1 VPFGQDLGVAILLA
15 VCGAVVAA
23 GLWLALAPT
32 FAESL
37 FERENYRGHRL
48 PTAVGIVLPL
58 TALVVESLLTMADAL
73 GLDVDEATIT
83 GRRLALLAAIGF
95 ALLGLLDDLAG
106 VGQSGGF
113 RAHLGALATGHLT
126 TGGLKLFGGAALA
139 VVVVAAGTSDRP
151 LGQLVADAALVALAA
166 NLGNLLDRAPGRAGK
181 VALAAGAALLVATG
195 AGPELAGV
203 ALLLGAGA
211 GLLVPDLRERCM
223 LGDAGAN
230 VLGAAIGVGVVL
242 ACSPGT
248 RVAVLV
254 AVAALNLVSEVV
266 SFSRVIRGTPPL
278 RFLDDLG
285 RRPGIP

>member
-1 VPFGQDLGVAILLA
+1 VPFLLA

-23 GLWLALAPT
+23 ALWQALRPT
-32 FAESL
+32 FAGEL
-37 FERENYRGHRL
+37 FERENYRGHHL
-48 PTAVGIVLPL
+48 PTGVGIVLAL
-58 TALVVESLLTMADAL
+58 TALVVEAALTVVDAL
-73 GLDVDEATIT
+73 GVDVDADTIT
-83 GRRLALLAAIGF
+83 GRRLALLAAVGF

-113 RAHLGALATGHLT
+113 RAHLGALARGRLT
-126 TGGLKLFGGAALA
+126 TGALKLFGGAALA
-139 VVVVAAGTSDRP
+139 VVVVAAGTRDRP

-166 NLGNLLDRAPGRAGK
+166 NLANLLDRAPGRVGK
-181 VALAAGAALLVATG
+181 VALGAGAALLAATG

-230 VLGAAIGVGVVL
+230 VLGAAVGVGVVL
-242 ACSPGT
+242 ASSPGV
-248 RVAVLV
+248 RLGVLAV
-254 AVAALNLVSEVV
+254 VAALNLASEVV

-285 RRPGIP
+285 RHA